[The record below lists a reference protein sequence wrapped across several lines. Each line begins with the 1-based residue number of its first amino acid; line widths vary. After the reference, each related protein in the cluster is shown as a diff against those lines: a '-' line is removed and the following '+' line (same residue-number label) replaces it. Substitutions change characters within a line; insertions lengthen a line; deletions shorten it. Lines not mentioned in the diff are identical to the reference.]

1 MRNTSMHKFKIVTS
15 QSYETIFAYLFIYL
29 FIYLFTLYIE
39 AIRVCL
45 FIYFLFFLFFFLTV
59 HIFALTTWH

>member
-15 QSYETIFAYLFIYL
+15 QSYETIFAYLL
-29 FIYLFTLYIE
+29 IYLFTLYIE